1 MRKLAIGLAAAMALG
16 FSVRVSSAADEGK
29 KVSGVLI
36 DESCAAKFTSKDNP
50 EQAATK
56 HPVACA
62 VKCGKD
68 GKFVL
73 LSGKKE
79 IKLDKHGQELAMAYL
94 TKPDAK
100 SLVTITGET
109 KGDEMKVD
117 KIEPKAKDSKED
129 KDKDK
134 DAK

>member
-1 MRKLAIGLAAAMALG
+1 MRKVVIGFAAAAMAVGL
-16 FSVRVSSAADEGK
+16 SVRVSSAADDAKDK

-36 DESCAAKFTSKDNP
+36 DDSCAAKFTSKDNP
-50 EQAATK
+50 EEAASK
-56 HPVACA
+56 HTAACA

-79 IKLDKHGQELAMAYL
+79 MKLDKHGQELAMAYL
-94 TKPDAK
+94 SKADAK
-100 SLVTITGET
+100 TAVTITGET
-109 KGDEMKVD
+109 AGDEIKVS
-117 KIEPKAKDSKED
+117 KIEPKAKDA
-129 KDKDK
+129 K

>member
-1 MRKLAIGLAAAMALG
+1 MRKVIIGFAAAAMAFG
-16 FSVRVSSAADEGK
+16 MVRVSGAADDAKAK

-36 DESCAAKFTSKDNP
+36 DDSCAAKFTSKDNP
-50 EQAATK
+50 EEAAAK
-56 HPVACA
+56 HPAACA

-79 IKLDKHGQELAMAYL
+79 LKLDKASQAMAMAYL
-94 TKPDAK
+94 SKPDAK
-100 SLVTITGET
+100 TAVTITGET
-109 KGDEMKVD
+109 TGDEIKVS
-117 KIEPKAKDSKED
+117 KIEPKAAEHEH
-129 KDKDK
+129 K